1 MFDEINIL
9 YVYLIICTVLAARK
23 KRRSCPVYAES
34 SFQVLDTD
42 KGKYLGGIVMTGMG
56 LKKAY
61 VIVQIIK

>member
-1 MFDEINIL
+1 MVSVPPPSQKDYFK
-9 YVYLIICTVLAARK
+9 CW
-23 KRRSCPVYAES
+23 
-34 SFQVLDTD
+34 DTD